1 MAQIFREG
9 EMKVRP
15 DVYYRY
21 SNRGTEEVGA
31 VDGIAALVMKAS
43 WGPCGQVSA
52 FSSAADLLVE

>member
-21 SNRGTEEVGA
+21 SNKGSNDAVGA
-31 VDGIAALVMKAS
+31 VDGINALVMQSS
-43 WGPCGQVSA
+43 WGPC
-52 FSSAADLLVE
+52 LLYTSRCV